1 MREKKTQFHFIFAW
15 RRSGFPYTNI
25 SLDLFTGVSPP
36 RDPTYQDASCHCP
49 LTLDDHI
56 CSPIYRLSTQW
67 PETVYTDYNVHTA
80 CQWEHLPDP
89 SLFCII
95 KTPSKELWYTFKKT
109 YPLALVNCY
118 NYPCCSR
125 RTISIVWGCNQGGIV
140 AASMKQL
147 SKSGEMFVTDK
158 QVASISWPFCF
169 SLIYNSSN
177 SKISRAS
184 AFFWA
189 AACLNRTLERM
200 FQCSWNHR
208 CLSGF
213 PIWLHNLIKAHGTSW
228 LFRLDPIHRK
238 HIQEMKLRWEK
249 SSRFH

>member
-1 MREKKTQFHFIFAW
+1 MPVVIVHWPLMTTSVPPFTDSAHNDQKLSIQIITFTQLVI
-15 RRSGFPYTNI
+15 
-25 SLDLFTGVSPP
+25 L
-36 RDPTYQDASCHCP
+36 
-49 LTLDDHI
+49 
-56 CSPIYRLSTQW
+56 
-67 PETVYTDYNVHTA
+67 
-80 CQWEHLPDP
+80 WEYLPDP
-89 SLFCII
+89 SLCCII
-95 KTPSKELWYTFKKT
+95 NTPSKELWYTFKKT

-184 AFFWA
+184 AFFFEQQ
-189 AACLNRTLERM
+189 LV
-200 FQCSWNHR
+200 
-208 CLSGF
+208 
-213 PIWLHNLIKAHGTSW
+213 
-228 LFRLDPIHRK
+228 
-238 HIQEMKLRWEK
+238 
-249 SSRFH
+249 